1 MLETVLDNRTG
12 QVIISALLGMGIAI
26 MFSRA
31 CSGRN
36 CMVIRG
42 PNPAS
47 IEGKI
52 YQFNNECYSFKPH
65 MTSCSA
71 DTKPVKSV

>member
-1 MLETVLDNRTG
+1 MLETVLETRTG

-26 MFSRA
+26 MFSKT

-36 CMVIRG
+36 CIIVRG

-47 IEGKI
+47 IEGKV
-52 YQFNNECYSFKPH
+52 YQFNNECYSFKHH
-65 MTSCSA
+65 MTSCN
-71 DTKPVKSV
+71 KENIKSE

>member
-1 MLETVLDNRTG
+1 MLETVLETRTG
-12 QVIISALLGMGIAI
+12 QVIISALLGLGIAI

-36 CMVIRG
+36 CIVVRG
-42 PNPAS
+42 PNPNN

-52 YQFNNECYSFKPH
+52 YQFNDDCYSFKSH
-65 MTSCSA
+65 MTSCNK
-71 DTKPVKSV
+71 KPIKSE